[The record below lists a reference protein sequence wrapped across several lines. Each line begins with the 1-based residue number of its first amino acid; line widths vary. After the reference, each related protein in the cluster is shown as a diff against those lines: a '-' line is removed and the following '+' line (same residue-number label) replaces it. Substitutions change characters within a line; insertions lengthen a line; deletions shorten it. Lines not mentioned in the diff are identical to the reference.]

1 MTDYHVISLILGSLP
16 QVNDK
21 PVYKKGVLRYT
32 LKFSYTGGP
41 EPKSMLQLQQTC
53 TGFPAAGVQHLILQQ
68 EAFLVRSIFSSYIN
82 YLSTSN
88 QLYASADAVIILNA
102 RTLALVRVLAFW
114 EAFPGTMHTKDSI
127 TCISIDSGM
136 KLVRQSLLFSLFP
149 IYLPYRRSLPQ

>member
-1 MTDYHVISLILGSLP
+1 
-16 QVNDK
+16 
-21 PVYKKGVLRYT
+21 
-32 LKFSYTGGP
+32 
-41 EPKSMLQLQQTC
+41 MLQLQQTC

-68 EAFLVRSIFSSYIN
+68 EAFLVRSLFSSSID

-114 EAFPGTMHTKDSI
+114 EAFPGTMYTKDSI

-136 KLVRQSLLFSLFP
+136 KLVRQSLLFSFRH
-149 IYLPYRRSLPQ
+149 IYHIEDRCRNEH